1 MRITVSVIAA
11 LALAASAAWADTPF
25 AEPAKPESA
34 AASPAP
40 VNPPV
45 EIRPAPQASVVK
57 KPRESGLDQPL
68 CTGEDH

>member
-1 MRITVSVIAA
+1 MRITVAIIAV
-11 LALAASAAWADTPF
+11 LALAPPAAWAAAPP
-25 AEPAKPESA
+25 AEPARPETAPASSA
-34 AASPAP
+34 SG
-40 VNPPV
+40 NPPV